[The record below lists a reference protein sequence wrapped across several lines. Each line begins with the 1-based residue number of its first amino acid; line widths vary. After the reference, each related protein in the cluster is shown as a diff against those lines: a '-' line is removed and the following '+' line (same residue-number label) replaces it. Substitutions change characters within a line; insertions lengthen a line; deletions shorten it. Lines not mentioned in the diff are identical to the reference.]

1 MTRAGP
7 RDPSNPLSPTPSP
20 DGTPDM
26 THALRRIALSLA
38 LPLIALVLPARGQDG
53 LIQPESLEQGFVIV
67 VTDKSGFAST
77 ESPILLASNHNG
89 WNPNDPT
96 QALSRR
102 SDGKWQIVRP
112 KPTLDSRL
120 TFKFTRGSWE
130 TVEVDA
136 QLQEIENRLLPR
148 LDPGSIKPGEA
159 PIIEFT
165 IDSWKDRRPPE
176 PDLHRTDP
184 YRELEVTGDV
194 RRVESVLLGK
204 SRDLLVW
211 LPPGMNEPANAD
223 ATYPIVWIL
232 DGQAAFELVPAIG
245 GEWRAD
251 EIAMELCDAKRITPP
266 IIVAVP
272 GPTKP
277 GDRESE
283 YGLSGHGSEL
293 IRDLVS
299 NAAPRIRRAAG
310 VHTSPGLIVG
320 AGIAGTLARAAAA
333 SHPEVFGT
341 AFVPERMERPESE
354 GVPFDPSW
362 PSQLGH
368 TMSISL
374 APGRPSGTIQP
385 AVMKEPE
392 LLPGGFMLVVTDRS
406 GKANE
411 SRPLHIGSNHNG
423 WNPGDPNRR
432 LTPRSDS
439 KWQIEL
445 PPSPDGSRLAF
456 KITLGSWDTVEVTAD
471 MADIAN
477 RELPLI
483 DAASLR
489 PGEKPVI
496 EITVEQFR
504 DPPPDSDVRLRLDP
518 NRPIPVAGGTL
529 RRVEVAGGPIPV
541 RRDILVWLPPGYDDP
556 SNADR
561 RYPILYLHDGQ
572 NIFEKLP
579 HVPGEWKADETA
591 TRLIDAGKIEPLI
604 IVGIPSIGIRR
615 LEEYVPVEVFDGV
628 PARGS
633 QHVEWLVSEVIPR
646 VERVCRVRPGAANRV
661 VGGSSLGAVI
671 ALYAATERPDLFG
684 AVLLESPAMLAKG
697 ALLLHYFDGRDTYP
711 TRAFVAVG
719 THEVGHDPSDAD
731 RNAAYLQSARDLL
744 ALLGVKGIAE
754 ADRTLVIGQDAVHN
768 EDAWAARFP
777 DALQFLFPPMLAGN

>member
-1 MTRAGP
+1 MPPAH
-7 RDPSNPLSPTPSP
+7 DATPIH
-20 DGTPDM
+20 DGTSDM
-26 THALRRIALSLA
+26 THAIGRLA
-38 LPLIALVLPARGQDG
+38 LLLTLLLTPLARTAQAQDG
-53 LIQPESLEQGFVIV
+53 LVQPESLEQGFVIV

-102 SDGKWQIVRP
+102 SDGKWQIVRT

-148 LDPGSIKPGEA
+148 LDPASIKPGEA

-176 PDLHRTDP
+176 PDLNRTDP
-184 YRELEVTGDV
+184 YRPLEVTGDV
-194 RRVESVLLGK
+194 RRVEAVLLGK

-211 LPPGMNEPANAD
+211 LPPGITEPANAD
-223 ATYPIVWIL
+223 ATYPIVWML

-251 EIAMELCDAKRITPP
+251 EVAMELCDSHRISPP
-266 IIVAVP
+266 IIVAIP
-272 GPTKP
+272 GPITP
-277 GDRESE
+277 AGRAAE
-283 YGLSGHGSEL
+283 YGENAHGPEL
-293 IRDLVS
+293 IRDLIAD
-299 NAAPRIRRAAG
+299 AAPRVRRAAG
-310 VHTSPGLIVG
+310 VRTVPGLIVG
-320 AGIAGTLARAAAA
+320 AGVAGELARAAAA
-333 SHPEVFGT
+333 SHPETFGT
-341 AFVPERMERPESE
+341 AFVPEGMERPESE
-354 GVPFDPSW
+354 SVPFDPSW
-362 PSQLGH
+362 PSQLGRA
-368 TMSISL
+368 MSNALS
-374 APGRPSGTIQP
+374 PGRPAGTVQP

-392 LLPGGFMLVVTDRS
+392 LLPGGFMLVVTDKS
-406 GKANE
+406 GKGSE
-411 SRPLHIGSNHNG
+411 SRPLHLGSNHNG

-456 KITLGSWDTVEVTAD
+456 KITLGSWDTVEVTPD

-483 DAASLR
+483 DVASLR

-504 DPPPDSDVRLRLDP
+504 DPPPDSDVRLRQDP
-518 NRPIPVAGGTL
+518 NREIPVAGGTL

-541 RRDILVWLPPGYDDP
+541 RRDILVWLPPGYDKP
-556 SNADR
+556 ENADR

-579 HVPGEWKADETA
+579 NVPGEWMADESA
-591 TRLIDAGKIEPLI
+591 TRLIEAGAIEPLI

-615 LEEYVPVEVFDGV
+615 LEEYVPVEIFDGV
-628 PARGS
+628 PARGR
-633 QHVEWLVSEVIPR
+633 QHVQWLADEVIPR
-646 VERVCRVRPGAANRV
+646 VERVCRVRPGVANRM

-697 ALLLHYFDGRDTYP
+697 GLLLRFFEARESFP

-719 THEVGHDPSDAD
+719 THEVGHDPSDAE

-744 ALLGVKGIAE
+744 ALLGRKGIADG
-754 ADRTLVIGQDAVHN
+754 DRTLVIGEGAVHN
-768 EDAWAARFP
+768 EGAWAERFP
-777 DALQFLFPPMLAGN
+777 DALRFLFPPMQTGN